1 MVIICGQGGE
11 NAEEDPMKGRM
22 QISSEEWSEYHLK
35 GEKIPCGRGMQCASG
50 EQILSEWR
58 EHLRRG
64 AAPTLRGGGISIRR
78 GEQVSLE
85 EGQAHPI

>member
-1 MVIICGQGGE
+1 MVIICGQGVE
-11 NAEEDPMKGRM
+11 KAEEDPMEGRK

-58 EHLRRG
+58 ADPKEGCSSYVRRG
-64 AAPTLRGGGISIRR
+64 REFNSKRAAGL
-78 GEQVSLE
+78 
-85 EGQAHPI
+85 A